1 MSNGPNIPAQNAK
14 GGAFFQVARFG
25 TEYLNVPP
33 NKHRL
38 YNAIGLMAGLYVGR
52 KMMNILVGQTPEGKE
67 IPPEDLIAPI
77 KPLRG
82 ILAYDHFSDNP
93 HDRWMKVFDL
103 MAPAVIGGMGA
114 VGGSYMFFREPILN
128 ISKAT
133 KKVPLGKFGLQQA
146 EQVSLLGQYD
156 TLSKIAGVA
165 ALPGSA
171 AGLSF
176 IPSTANYSTA
186 LGMAFTTGAE
196 RTIGAPGIRALVNSH
211 SSFPWRWH
219 VLIGKMTQYLS
230 HNPAA
235 SPARIDEYM
244 HGIIKPL
251 FNGASETQIRELTNK
266 VLERRN
272 AFVRDNKIIAGSEEK
287 IAESVKGMF
296 ADMGFEKMLID
307 VKLDPREAAVGDAG
321 IITTLSRWI
330 GDGLGLGTSKKMDAA
345 RKAMIESLEQRFP
358 ELRGKPFDAMAH
370 KHAQTGPIKAT
381 TAGLLGVSA
390 VSVGAVALAKDVGMA
405 DMNPAKTKD
414 ETTEKTS
421 HSANA
426 ERNPKH
432 HHVHSKHRHGF
443 VDGKLLDMSEGVTG
457 MLSAAIGAHRV
468 HCAVGLTVGS
478 WLGDKFMDALTGVKF
493 SGTKVSADEVW
504 KPLKKIYKKM
514 AFNPHSDHMNDRWMQ
529 VLRWGIPGI
538 IGALGAVQGS
548 RLFFE
553 ERSDK
558 VRKSDFLDEAED
570 KATFQQAR
578 PWTYTAALTSLLGFP
593 SGASMLPLT
602 NYGTHLGTRFSMASG
617 RKVSMPVIGKI
628 WSNNPTLFPFAPPG
642 MIDLMIKEAVH
653 NKSFDPELL
662 ETYAVGVLKPWFDNV
677 TPQQIEAFVLEV
689 HKIRDKFFK
698 EGGVP
703 EQFKATLEKELKEHL
718 KGAGLEQTL
727 EDIGLDPLKAH
738 IANNG
743 LSGAIANALGAG
755 SDVAK
760 TSKNFAEK
768 YKKRHEQDA
777 ESKPAASH
785 AEQVAQQAADQK
797 EMLR

>member
-1 MSNGPNIPAQNAK
+1 MSSAPNIPKK
-14 GGAFFQVARFG
+14 GLINGPVYEVARFG

-38 YNAIGLMAGLYVGR
+38 YNAVGLMAGLYMGR
-52 KMMNILVGQTPEGKE
+52 KIMNILVGQTPDGKE
-67 IPPEDLIAPI
+67 IPAEDIIAPI

-93 HDRWMKVFDL
+93 HDRWMKVLDL
-103 MAPAVIGGMGA
+103 MAPAVIGGVGA
-114 VGGSYMFFREPILN
+114 VGGSYMFFREPILRTR
-128 ISKAT
+128 KAT
-133 KKVPLGKFGLQQA
+133 TAVPLGKFGLEQA

-156 TLSKIAGVA
+156 TLSKIAGAA

-196 RTIGAPGIRALVNSH
+196 RTVGAPGLRAFFNSH

-219 VLIGKMTQYLS
+219 VLVGKMTQYLA
-230 HNPAA
+230 HNPSA
-235 SPARIDEYM
+235 SPERIDAYM
-244 HGIIKPL
+244 QGIIKPL
-251 FNGASETQIRELTNK
+251 FNGVTKEQLHKLTDM
-266 VLERRN
+266 VLAKRN
-272 AFVRDNKIIAGSEEK
+272 AFVRNGKLVAHSEEA
-287 IAESVKGMF
+287 IAKSVKDLF
-296 ADMGFEKMLID
+296 ADMGFEKMLMD
-307 VKLDPREAAVGDAG
+307 VGLDPREAAVGDVG
-321 IITTLSRWI
+321 IVTTLSRWI
-330 GDGLGLGTSKKMDAA
+330 GDGLGMKTSKKMDDA
-345 RKAMIESLEQRFP
+345 RKAMIESIEQRFP
-358 ELRGKPFDAMAH
+358 ELKGKPFDAMAH
-370 KHAQTGPIKAT
+370 KHAQSDTIKAG
-381 TAGLLGVSA
+381 ALGLLGVST

-414 ETTEKTS
+414 ESTDKTTNP
-421 HSANA
+421 ANTA
-426 ERNPKH
+426 RNPKH
-432 HHVHSKHRHGF
+432 HQVHSKHRHGF

-468 HCAVGLTVGS
+468 HCAVGLTLGS
-478 WLGDKFMDALTGVKF
+478 WLGDKFMDSLTGVKF
-493 SGTKVSADEVW
+493 SGTKVSKEEVW
-504 KPLKKIYKKM
+504 KPLQKIYKKM

-529 VLRWGIPGI
+529 VLRWGLPGVL
-538 IGALGAVQGS
+538 GAFGAVQGS

-553 ERSDK
+553 ERSNEVK
-558 VRKSDFLDEAED
+558 KSDFLDEAED

-593 SGASMLPLT
+593 SGASMIPFT

-703 EQFKATLEKELKEHL
+703 ETFKATLEKELKEHL
-718 KGAGLEQTL
+718 KGAGLEHTL
-727 EDIGLDPLKAH
+727 EEIGLDPMKAH

-743 LSGAIANALGAG
+743 LSGKIANLLGAE
-755 SDVAK
+755 SDVNK
-760 TSKNFAEK
+760 TSRSFVEK
-768 YKKRHEQDA
+768 YKKRHEA
-777 ESKPAASH
+777 ELKPAATH
-785 AEQVAQQAADQK
+785 AETAERSTPSNEV
-797 EMLR
+797 LR